1 MPSFLIP
8 QNPDFFD
15 EWVAKALA
23 AKKTIRISAR
33 SPWQGYTP
41 DLDPHQAPP
50 TSSSSMSGLV
60 ARPDPGGTGEVLMQ
74 DAGFSRVDS
83 ARLPLT
89 SSEGGGFTNITML
102 AQFNRTNSL
111 GAETGEHDTTF
122 LALVGGDNSTAGSTE
137 LWRLKQDGTWENVAF
152 ESSTGSVNSAHE
164 PQAGREFL
172 SDWAEFP
179 AGAPNRDDEP
189 AYSGSIDEPVFV
201 WCNLQDRVMVYP
213 NDNTSTENAQFEPLT
228 NRFSATFKAAT
239 VEHFGGRL
247 YFGNTIENTT
257 QHRQRIRRTA
267 LFTADPLETTAGA
280 GAFDI
285 RDFSGDLLR
294 LEKLADL
301 LVAYFTDGVAFIRT
315 TDVATSPDRVQLLR
329 ERRGLLSTH
338 SVVSVGAQEH
348 FGIFDDGWFFLD
360 PSGRWTEVGMVEIDG
375 VQTPKWK
382 ETFYGLLDITFRH
395 RTVVSY
401 DGKFVR
407 IAFTAEASSDPDN
420 QEVWIFDPRGN
431 RVFRESYPV
440 TVWGDMDRAIRAGQ
454 TWSSLTDTWSDLSGT
469 WKSLGSDFGL
479 KALHH
484 GTTTGH
490 VLSHD
495 YDAISQFDIIGLID
509 KNPSYN
515 YVGMLSSIGD
525 PTVLKKATKLWVEHI
540 HSGPGSITMSVLGGN
555 DSEGLET
562 GSVSLDSSA
571 IQGDVNTV
579 FRNFNFSSANLRYS
593 VSGTAPVR
601 IRSIMADVD
610 ITASEER
617 ITAPSQS
624 GGGGG
629 G

>member
-23 AKKTIRISAR
+23 AKKTIRITAR
-33 SPWQGYTP
+33 SPWQGYMP

-50 TSSSSMSGLV
+50 TGMSPIVGLV
-60 ARPDPGGTGEVLMQ
+60 ARPDPDGAGEVLMQ
-74 DAGFSRVDS
+74 DAGFDRVDS

-89 SSEGGGFTNITML
+89 SSVGSHTNITML
-102 AQFNRTNSL
+102 AQFNRTNSV
-111 GAETGEHDTTF
+111 GAETGEYNTTL
-122 LALVGGDNSTAGSTE
+122 LALVGGDNANEGSTE
-137 LWRLKQDGTWENVAF
+137 LWRLLQAGTWENVAF
-152 ESSTGSVNSAHE
+152 ESSTGGVDTTHE

-179 AGAPNRDDEP
+179 AGAPGRA
-189 AYSGSIDEPVFV
+189 AYSAEIIEPVFV

-213 NDNTSTENAQFEPLT
+213 NDDTSTENAQFEPLT
-228 NRFSATFKAAT
+228 NRFSANFRAAT

-247 YFGNTIENTT
+247 YFGNTIEGTT

-294 LEKLADL
+294 LEKLGDL
-301 LVAYFTDGVAFIRT
+301 LAAYFTDGVAFIRT

-329 ERRGLLSTH
+329 EKRGLISTH
-338 SVVSVGAQEH
+338 SVVSVGNQEH

-360 PSGRWTEVGMVEIDG
+360 PSGRWTEVGLVEIDG

-382 ETFYGLLDITFRH
+382 ETFYGQLDINFRN

-401 DGKFVR
+401 DGRFIR
-407 IAFTAEASSDPDN
+407 IAFTRQREEGDTDN
-420 QEVWIFDPRGN
+420 QDVWIFDPRGN
-431 RVFRESYPV
+431 RVFTDQYPV
-440 TVWGDMDRAIRAGQ
+440 TVWGQMDRTLQTGTIWSALIG
-454 TWSSLTDTWSDLSGT
+454 TWSGLAGSWE
-469 WKSLGSDFGL
+469 SLGSIFGL
-479 KALHH
+479 QALHH

-490 VLSHD
+490 VLSHN
-495 YDAISQFDIIGLID
+495 YDLQTQFDGANDVL
-509 KNPSYN
+509 PTFSLA
-515 YVGMLSSIGD
+515 GMLSAVGD
-525 PTVLKKATKLWVEHI
+525 PTVLKKALKLWVEEV
-540 HSGPGSITMSVLGGN
+540 HSAQGSLTLGVTG
-555 DSEGLET
+555 DSSEGGESGLVPFST
-562 GSVSLDSSA
+562 TANV
-571 IQGDVNTV
+571 GDINTI
-579 FRNFNFSSANLRYS
+579 FQTLNFSSTNLGYT

-601 IRSIMADVD
+601 IRSIMADVE

-617 ITAPSQS
+617 L
-624 GGGGG
+624 G
-629 G
+629 